1 MNFKKICGFIKMCYE
16 PSEDLGRNGENET
29 IWHPSFTSLLPLV
42 MSQCDEKSVSSEGM
56 KMSV

>member
-1 MNFKKICGFIKMCYE
+1 MCYE